1 VDIAKAATD
10 EAAAKYRGVVLGA
23 FEQVEDNL
31 SQIAGLGSALDDQR
45 DAAAAAQYAEDLST
59 SRYRQGAVAYLDVVT
74 AQVAALEAKRSVLQL
89 QTQQLSANVG
99 LIKALGG
106 GWNVAQLAA
115 SNSTQIKEK

>member
-1 VDIAKAATD
+1 M
-10 EAAAKYRGVVLGA
+10 
-23 FEQVEDNL
+23 
-31 SQIAGLGSALDDQR
+31 
-45 DAAAAAQYAEDLST
+45 
-59 SRYRQGAVAYLDVVT
+59 AYLDVVT

>member
-1 VDIAKAATD
+1 M
-10 EAAAKYRGVVLGA
+10 
-23 FEQVEDNL
+23 
-31 SQIAGLGSALDDQR
+31 
-45 DAAAAAQYAEDLST
+45 
-59 SRYRQGAVAYLDVVT
+59 VT